1 MGLQQLMK
9 LLETPNDQVFD
20 RSVTQKKTSHE
31 VSHAMLNKKNLMRIL
46 PEQDKFCFSIS
57 EIKLQASLHDG

>member
-20 RSVTQKKTSHE
+20 RSVTQK
-31 VSHAMLNKKNLMRIL
+31 NKSRSQSRDV
-46 PEQDKFCFSIS
+46 EQK
-57 EIKLQASLHDG
+57 KLDADIT